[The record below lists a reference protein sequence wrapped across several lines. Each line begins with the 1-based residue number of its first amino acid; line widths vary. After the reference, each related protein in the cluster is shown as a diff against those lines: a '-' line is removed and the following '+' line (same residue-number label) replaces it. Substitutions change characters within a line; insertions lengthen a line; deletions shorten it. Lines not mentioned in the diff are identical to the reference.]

1 MKQTQ
6 IQLNE
11 IDFVKHCNEYKAQ
24 ILAQIGVNGLLPHQI
39 DNMDY
44 MMIKGVDELLEYY
57 FTYKLVVRLYGWE
70 VSEAM
75 EEIGDFVADLLILSK
90 NS

>member
-1 MKQTQ
+1 
-6 IQLNE
+6 
-11 IDFVKHCNEYKAQ
+11 
-24 ILAQIGVNGLLPHQI
+24 
-39 DNMDY
+39 

-75 EEIGDFVADLLILSK
+75 EEIGDFVADLLLLSNK
-90 NS
+90 NIE